1 MADEEIRELE
11 NKRAWALE
19 MGGAERVA
27 RQRARGRLTARE
39 RIDLLLDPDSFFE
52 VGMYTH
58 APEPEWA
65 DRTPGDGV
73 ICGYG
78 KIDGRTVAVS
88 ATDATVLGGSDGG
101 EAAGR
106 KNSRV
111 MAFAQDKGYPHIEL
125 GEGGGGRIH
134 NLMGWAITRM
144 GGGSGSGVN
153 SNLAPEHRVPM
164 LTAVLGN
171 SYGGTSFRA
180 GSSDWVV
187 MTKGSSM
194 SISSPRLVEVSIG
207 EHVDNDEL
215 GGSELHSQQTGQ
227 VDLVADDEAAALAA
241 LREIVGYLPSRA
253 SDAPPVLRTGDDPRR
268 REEALLTSV
277 PEATNRAFNMVR
289 LIRHIVDDGKLTLI
303 KPDFGQSVICGL
315 ARLDGHSVGVIGN
328 DSRHQAGAIDVD
340 SAVKTAK
347 FVTFCNTFNIPLVF
361 FHDVPGVL
369 IGKHQEEQGIVSKIM
384 GLMGALRSCNVPRL
398 AVIVRKSYG
407 LAYLAMSGSYAPNT
421 FTFAWPSARI
431 GFMAPDSGV
440 RVAYGG
446 QLAEQGLDAEAL
458 EAKYAEMIAE
468 WDDGGR
474 PWGAAGAG
482 YIDSVIDPRDTRFTL
497 IQALEV
503 ALGRDY

>member
-1 MADEEIRELE
+1 MADDEIQELAE
-11 NKRAWALE
+11 KRAWALE

-27 RQRARGRLTARE
+27 RRRARGRLTARE

-78 KIDGRTVAVS
+78 KIEGRTVAVS

-111 MAFAQDKGYPHIEL
+111 MALAQDKGYPHIEL

-153 SNLAPEHRVPM
+153 NNLTPEHRVPM

-187 MTKGSSM
+187 MTKGANM

-215 GGSELHSQQTGQ
+215 GGSELHSQRTGQ
-227 VDLVADDEAAALAA
+227 VDLVTDDEADVLAA
-241 LREIVGYLPSRA
+241 IREIVGYLPSRA
-253 SDAPPVLRTGDDPRR
+253 SDPPPVQRTGDDPRR

-277 PEATNRAFNMVR
+277 PQATNRAFNMVR

-303 KPDFGQSVICGL
+303 KPDFGQSAICGL

-328 DSRHQAGAIDVD
+328 DSRHQAGEVRHLLQHLQHPACLLPGRPRRADREASGRARHHQQD
-340 SAVKTAK
+340 HGPDGSA
-347 FVTFCNTFNIPLVF
+347 
-361 FHDVPGVL
+361 
-369 IGKHQEEQGIVSKIM
+369 
-384 GLMGALRSCNVPRL
+384 ALLQRPPARRHRPQVVRPRL
-398 AVIVRKSYG
+398 PGDVRVICAQHVYVR
-407 LAYLAMSGSYAPNT
+407 LAFGPRRLHGA
-421 FTFAWPSARI
+421 
-431 GFMAPDSGV
+431 GFRRPRGV
-440 RVAYGG
+440 RRPTRGARTRRRGARG
-446 QLAEQGLDAEAL
+446 QIRGTD
-458 EAKYAEMIAE
+458 
-468 WDDGGR
+468 R
-474 PWGAAGAG
+474 
-482 YIDSVIDPRDTRFTL
+482 
-497 IQALEV
+497 
-503 ALGRDY
+503 